1 MSALLDAIS
10 EAAKLP
16 DEFSELTLKMDLATG
31 DITGSVTP
39 ADLATGEASE
49 PVAVSITKQQLLD
62 VMGMEDGGGEGAP
75 NTKPAAPAA
84 TENA

>member
-1 MSALLDAIS
+1 MSALLDAIN
-10 EAAKLP
+10 EAAQLP

-39 ADLATGEASE
+39 ADLATGETSD

-62 VMGMEDGGGEGAP
+62 VMGMEDGGDAAP
-75 NTKPAAPAA
+75 TDKPAAPPAMG
-84 TENA
+84 NS